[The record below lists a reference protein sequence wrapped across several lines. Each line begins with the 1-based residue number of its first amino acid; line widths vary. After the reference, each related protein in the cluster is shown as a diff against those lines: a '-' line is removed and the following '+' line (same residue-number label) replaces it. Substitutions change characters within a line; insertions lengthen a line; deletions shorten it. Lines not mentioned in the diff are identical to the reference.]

1 MQNGFPVRAAM
12 NSIVP
17 ITRFNRGEASRIFE
31 EVKLSGTKMVLKNN
45 IPECFLV
52 SPDQYVQ
59 IMDMLEDYQLLLE
72 AQERMAASSGK
83 TYREADVMEELGI
96 TEDDLAGSDE
106 VEFE

>member
-17 ITRFNRGEASRIFE
+17 ITRFNRGEASKIFE

-45 IPECFLV
+45 TPECFLV
-52 SPDQYVQ
+52 SPEKYVQ
-59 IMDMLEDYQLLLE
+59 MMDMLEDYQLLLE
-72 AQERMAASSGK
+72 AQERMAAGSGK
-83 TYREADVMEELGI
+83 TYSEREVMAELGI
-96 TEDDLAGSDE
+96 SEEDLVDADE